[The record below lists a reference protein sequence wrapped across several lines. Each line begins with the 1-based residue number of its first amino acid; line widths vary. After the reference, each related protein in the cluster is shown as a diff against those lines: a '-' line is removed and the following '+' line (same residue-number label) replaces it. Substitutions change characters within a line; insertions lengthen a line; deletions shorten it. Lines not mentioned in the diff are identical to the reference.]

1 MFPCEYCEMLKKTF
15 SKNISGGCII
25 SVISWSSTLT
35 TYLEVNLQLKKN
47 GFKSKNETLLHNFEK
62 RKQDKI
68 FWFIAIT

>member
-25 SVISWSSTLT
+25 SVIPWSSTLT

-47 GFKSKNETLLHNFEK
+47 GFKSKNETLLHK
-62 RKQDKI
+62 LRRKKE
-68 FWFIAIT
+68 TR